1 MAARMHKAPRVQ
13 RPFVST
19 YIMDTDPNITSNDVS
34 DILAVIRIRLPPHET
49 QVEALTPILF
59 TATSTSERFVAYTAI
74 CARRTQVVT
83 VRAIHITMSENKWVN
98 VHIPGSF
105 PPNAHSNPS
114 SNMTS

>member
-1 MAARMHKAPRVQ
+1 MAAHMHKAPRVQ
-13 RPFVST
+13 RPFVSA
-19 YIMDTDPNITSNDVS
+19 YIMDTDQSITNNDMS
-34 DILAVIRIRLPPHET
+34 DIIAIIHTRLPPHET
-49 QVEALTPILF
+49 QIEALTTILF

-83 VRAIHITMSENKWVN
+83 VRTIHGIVSGNKRN
-98 VHIPGSF
+98 DVHIPGSF